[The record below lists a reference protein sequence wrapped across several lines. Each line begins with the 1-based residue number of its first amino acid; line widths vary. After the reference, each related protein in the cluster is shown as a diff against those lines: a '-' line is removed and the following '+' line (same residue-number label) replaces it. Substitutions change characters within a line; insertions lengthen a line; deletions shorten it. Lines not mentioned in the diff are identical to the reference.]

1 MKTLSGRVIK
11 AVASKFWVDTEEG
24 VKVCFARKKL
34 CLLYTSPS
42 PRDS

>member
-1 MKTLSGRVIK
+1 MAMEIFTVGRGQ
-11 AVASKFWVDTEEG
+11 EG
-24 VKVCFARKKL
+24 YPERL